1 MEIKHV
7 FYFPGPWA
15 SPLNGIAPLG
25 SPLTMVIAVKDPSG
39 EFDMRVKD
47 CEASDG
53 SGVGKNLPLSDTE
66 GCIMRPKLLGKFS
79 KVNYTYQE
87 RD

>member
-1 MEIKHV
+1 
-7 FYFPGPWA
+7 
-15 SPLNGIAPLG
+15 
-25 SPLTMVIAVKDPSG
+25 MVIAVKDPSG

-53 SGVGKNLPLSDTE
+53 ASGRSLALSDPE

-79 KVNYTYQE
+79 KVFFLKLFENLSRNHT
-87 RD
+87 